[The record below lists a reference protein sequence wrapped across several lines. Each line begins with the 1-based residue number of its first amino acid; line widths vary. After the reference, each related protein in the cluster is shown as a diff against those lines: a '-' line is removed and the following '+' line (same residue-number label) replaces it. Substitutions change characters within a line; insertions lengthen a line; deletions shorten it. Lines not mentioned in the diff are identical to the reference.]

1 MIRVAVNG
9 AHGRMGRLA
18 CAAIEAAPDL
28 ELVAR
33 SGRGDD
39 VVAAARAGGAEVV
52 VDFTLPDVVG
62 GAARAV
68 IAAGIRPV
76 IGTSGMTQVL
86 REELAA
92 ACAARRLGGVVVP
105 NFAVGAIVMMR
116 LAELAARFL
125 PAVEIVE
132 AHHAQ
137 KQDAPSGTAIATA
150 ERLAAVR
157 VACGSKGV
165 AAGAV
170 ESRARGEERA
180 GIRMH
185 SLRLPGVVAE
195 QSITFGET
203 GQKLVIEHVAYSR
216 EAYMPGVLLA
226 CRGVMKLDRLVVG
239 LDDLL
244 FTA

>member
-18 CAAIEAAPDL
+18 CAAIEAASGL

-33 SGRGDD
+33 TGRGDD
-39 VVAAARAGGAEVV
+39 VVAMARAGRAEVL

-62 GAARAV
+62 AAARAA

-76 IGTSGMTQVL
+76 IGTSGVTTAL
-86 REELAA
+86 RQELEA
-92 ACAARRLGGVVVP
+92 ACAARGLGGMLVP
-105 NFAVGAIVMMR
+105 NFAIGAIVMLR
-116 LAELAARFL
+116 LAELAARHL

-137 KQDAPSGTAIATA
+137 KKDAPSGTAIATA
-150 ERLAAVR
+150 ERLAAIR
-157 VACGSKGV
+157 A
-165 AAGAV
+165 APAPAGAASPDT
-170 ESRARGEERA
+170 EPRARGEARS
-180 GIRMH
+180 GIRVH

-226 CRGVMKLDRLVVG
+226 CRGVMKLDRFVVG

-244 FTA
+244 FTD